1 MYSSLILLQKNP
13 PHELL
18 IGTNL
23 LSILGFHFIQE
34 SFSLEPVDLLTVK
47 KTEDKGKIQ
56 AQGATS
62 QNTLDQLLDTKL
74 ISAV

>member
-23 LSILGFHFIQE
+23 LSILRFHFIQK

-47 KTEDKGKIQ
+47 KTEDKGKTQ
-56 AQGATS
+56 AQGDTS